1 MTERARGLAGA
12 APVARPVGHQRW
24 RDLLFLHWPMA
35 PAAVRRQVPPEL
47 ELHLH
52 DGQAWVSAI
61 PFRIEDSLPAGAPRA
76 LAMSFLETNLRTYV
90 LGPDGEPGIVFWSLE
105 ASSLLAVA
113 GARLGYGL
121 PYFPARMRM
130 RRLSSGFD
138 YATRRWGS
146 GAGLTATWTVG
157 VGAGIR
163 AARDAG
169 SFSDR
174 ALHPVR
180 SAARRPAPG
189 ARAPPSL
196 PASRGAGGCP
206 AGDAVRSRRP
216 ARAGRAADLS
226 RLAGRGCGDLRP
238 RARHTMRSPRR
249 RPTATASAR
258 LRTRSLS
265 STAAT

>member
-1 MTERARGLAGA
+1 
-12 APVARPVGHQRW
+12 
-24 RDLLFLHWPMA
+24 MA

-52 DGQAWVSAI
+52 EGQAWVSAI

-130 RRLSSGFD
+130 RRLPSGFD

-146 GAGLTATWTVG
+146 GAGLIAKWTVG
-157 VGAGIR
+157 SAQGSATPGTRDHFLIERYTLYAPRLGGLRRARVRHHPYPLHEVRVEALRETLCAAAG
-163 AARDAG
+163 
-169 SFSDR
+169 
-174 ALHPVR
+174 L
-180 SAARRPAPG
+180 PAPDG
-189 ARAPPSL
+189 PPICH
-196 PASRGAGGCP
+196 ASPGVDVEIFG
-206 AGDAVRSRRP
+206 P
-216 ARAGRAADLS
+216 ARVT
-226 RLAGRGCGDLRP
+226 P
-238 RARHTMRSPRR
+238 
-249 RPTATASAR
+249 
-258 LRTRSLS
+258 
-265 STAAT
+265 